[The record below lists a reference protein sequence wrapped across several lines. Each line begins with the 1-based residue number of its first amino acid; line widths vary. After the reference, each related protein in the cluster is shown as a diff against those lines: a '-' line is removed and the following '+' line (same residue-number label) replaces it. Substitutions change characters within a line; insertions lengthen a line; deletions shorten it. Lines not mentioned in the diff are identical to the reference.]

1 MFATSIV
8 SLFYKNGNSL
18 LFSLLRQF
26 LLFPWKVKPNR
37 TLNLGLRYKRP
48 GNAIQSLADL
58 NEKIFAR
65 LGSQDVFRLTS
76 TPVDHNK
83 NFQPRFGFSWEPR
96 PTSNPDHRR
105 KSAHRLWNFGIPEA
119 RINNTGFGNQWGTD
133 GGSRRIFLAV
143 RFTY

>member
-65 LGSQDVFRLTS
+65 LGS
-76 TPVDHNK
+76 
-83 NFQPRFGFSWEPR
+83 
-96 PTSNPDHRR
+96 
-105 KSAHRLWNFGIPEA
+105 
-119 RINNTGFGNQWGTD
+119 
-133 GGSRRIFLAV
+133 IFL
-143 RFTY
+143 YCDKIIH